1 MSWLNNATAKKL
13 SPKPDVLIFLENT
26 AQMTQKAQ
34 QLKLASLGRLTA
46 SLLNKH
52 THWVCFIH

>member
-1 MSWLNNATAKKL
+1 MKL
-13 SPKPDVLIFLENT
+13 GITNPKPDVLIFLENT

-46 SLLNKH
+46 SMLTKF
-52 THWVCFIH
+52 VIP